1 MSKEKKTEATAEKQG
16 QNIQRAAPAS
26 MFSPF
31 DEMDRW
37 FEGAFPARWR
47 RRFRGGWPS
56 WDELPAFF
64 EGRMPSVDVIDRDK
78 EILVRAEIPG
88 VDKKDLD
95 ISVTGDSVSIKGSAR
110 HEEEEEKGEYYR
122 RETSSGSFAR
132 TVVLPSEVDT
142 AKVKATFKDGVLEM
156 TLSKV
161 KQSKRQKVP
170 LD

>member
-1 MSKEKKTEATAEKQG
+1 MSKEKKTEATAAKQG

-31 DEMDRW
+31 EEMEHW
-37 FEGAFPARWR
+37 FGGAFPARWR

-56 WDELPAFF
+56 WDELPAVF
-64 EGRMPSVDVIDRDK
+64 EGRMPSVDVIDRDD
-78 EILVRAEIPG
+78 EILVRAETPG

-95 ISVTGDSVSIKGSAR
+95 VSVTEDSVCIKGSVQ

-122 RETSSGSFAR
+122 RETTSGLFTR
-132 TVVLPSEVDT
+132 TVGLPSEVDT
-142 AKVKATFKDGVLEM
+142 TKVKAKFKDSVLEM
-156 TLSKV
+156 TLPKL
-161 KQSKRQKVP
+161 KQSKRQKVS